1 MVPKHCL
8 AEKES
13 SCQPHYTGTKP
24 SHCKLLPVSD
34 RLSALKLWGHFLLMN
49 VWQANQACSPHWV
62 TVQVNLIN
70 AITELATKHTQMRF
84 IKAQIS
90 MQLQW
95 GAPWLGL
102 IDMIMSR
109 VFVQPQL
116 LESWLLKNPHIFW
129 WREKKRGS
137 LDLMWEWRAEQ
148 RSPCVQFLA
157 VMKCRASYNWLNL
170 IHQKLFGRW
179 KRNWRQM
186 SSRGAETVWRNWPQR
201 IDTFWIHLRQW
212 CGRSRWSRA
221 EQQWRSLLS
230 LGRNYRLMKWSCL
243 RLAFYT
249 FNFLIWA

>member
-1 MVPKHCL
+1 M
-8 AEKES
+8 
-13 SCQPHYTGTKP
+13 
-24 SHCKLLPVSD
+24 
-34 RLSALKLWGHFLLMN
+34 
-49 VWQANQACSPHWV
+49 SPHWV

-116 LESWLLKNPHIFW
+116 LESWLLKKKSFFDE
-129 WREKKRGS
+129 EKRKEEVLTWYGS
-137 LDLMWEWRAEQ
+137 EELSKEQ

>member
-34 RLSALKLWGHFLLMN
+34 RFSALKLWGHFLPMN

-116 LESWLLKNPHIFW
+116 LESWLLKKTPTFLVKRKEKRKSWPDVGVKSWAKVTTCSIFGCN
-129 WREKKRGS
+129 E
-137 LDLMWEWRAEQ
+137 
-148 RSPCVQFLA
+148 
-157 VMKCRASYNWLNL
+157 
-170 IHQKLFGRW
+170 
-179 KRNWRQM
+179 M
-186 SSRGAETVWRNWPQR
+186 S
-201 IDTFWIHLRQW
+201 
-212 CGRSRWSRA
+212 C
-221 EQQWRSLLS
+221 
-230 LGRNYRLMKWSCL
+230 
-243 RLAFYT
+243 
-249 FNFLIWA
+249 